1 MDIFTRWNWIKRNWQ
16 YVLGE
21 AQHLGL
27 VFVGGTAI
35 NLVIFDEYRAS
46 EDIDLYNPD
55 SKGPDNPNGKS
66 EEELAK
72 ILSELLAKKG
82 FEIKDAKGRMFYIG
96 PNILVEIFHDATPLR
111 KINAIEM
118 DGTKFNVFDA
128 NTYAEMK
135 MAALLCRTIYDPRDL
150 VDVFV
155 IHERGKITLP
165 MPDRECE
172 MLEHSFSKRLA
183 EIKKTGLKD
192 LLLFQSKEQIDSLPY
207 EKFKEF
213 KRWLVEWLSKFL

>member
-72 ILSELLAKKG
+72 ILSELLAKKDLKSRTQKAG
-82 FEIKDAKGRMFYIG
+82 CFISGQTYESRSSMM
-96 PNILVEIFHDATPLR
+96 LLR
-111 KINAIEM
+111 S
-118 DGTKFNVFDA
+118 
-128 NTYAEMK
+128 
-135 MAALLCRTIYDPRDL
+135 
-150 VDVFV
+150 
-155 IHERGKITLP
+155 GKLMRLKWTEQNSMSLMQTL
-165 MPDRECE
+165 MQ
-172 MLEHSFSKRLA
+172 K
-183 EIKKTGLKD
+183 
-192 LLLFQSKEQIDSLPY
+192 
-207 EKFKEF
+207 
-213 KRWLVEWLSKFL
+213 